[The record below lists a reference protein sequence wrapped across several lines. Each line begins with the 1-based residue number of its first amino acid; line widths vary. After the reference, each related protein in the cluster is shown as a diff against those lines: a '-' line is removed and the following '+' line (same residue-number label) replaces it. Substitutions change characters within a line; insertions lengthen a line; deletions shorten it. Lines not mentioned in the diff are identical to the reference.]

1 MKISEN
7 VTLKIVSTL
16 ITVLFFNTSVFSQQK
31 SNDRAALVEIE
42 DDPYLE
48 TPRTTLE
55 TQPAYKVDEVDFFTR
70 QVNVDNNGN
79 DMIGDAANEPSIAID
94 PTDSSRIIIGW
105 RQFDNIS
112 SNFRQAG
119 FGFSSNEGMD
129 WTFPGVIDPGL
140 FRSDPVLDFD
150 VDGTIYYNSLQGT
163 FECDVFT
170 INPGGFDIGP
180 AVPARGGDKQW
191 VHVDKSN
198 SEGAGH
204 YYSYWNTSFTTCEP
218 GAFTRSTD
226 NAQSFEP
233 CVEIDNEPFWGT
245 LATATDGTLYITG
258 RNGAG
263 SIVLL
268 TSTNAKDASTTVSW
282 DAITNVDLDGELTFF
297 EPINPQ
303 GLSGQAWVSVDIS
316 NGVGRDNIY
325 VLASVER
332 NSIFDPA
339 DVMFARSIDGGN
351 TFEAPIRINT
361 DTGTDAY
368 QWFGTM
374 SVAPNGRIDVV
385 WLDTRDAP
393 VGTNESVLYYSFSD
407 DQGNTWSDNTAISES
422 FDPNIGYPQQ
432 DKMGDYFHMVSDNT
446 NAHLAWA
453 ATFNGGQ
460 DVYYSQITP
469 DSTLDTIENRITT
482 FGVNVYPNPI
492 DASSVLDIEIGGF
505 ESAAIVLNDVS
516 GREVVLPFETEIT
529 QSRTIQM
536 NSFTQSLPN
545 GIYFLTVTIGTDKKT
560 LKIIKQ

>member
-1 MKISEN
+1 MKISGN
-7 VTLKIVSTL
+7 FTIKIFCL
-16 ITVLFFNTSVFSQQK
+16 LTSVFFFSTTLLSQQT
-31 SNDRAALVEIE
+31 SNVRAALLEIE

-48 TPRTTLE
+48 TPRINLA
-55 TQPAYKVDEVDFFTR
+55 TQPAYAVDAVDFFTR
-70 QVNVDNNGN
+70 QVNVDSNGD
-79 DMIGDAANEPSIAID
+79 DMIGDAANEPSIAVD
-94 PTDSSRIIIGW
+94 PTNPSRIIIGW

-129 WTFPGVIDPGL
+129 WAFPGAIDPGL

-170 INPGGFDIGP
+170 INPGGFTIGS

-204 YYSYWNTSFTTCEP
+204 YYSYWNTSFTTCAP

-226 NAQSFEP
+226 NAQSFES

-245 LATATDGTLYITG
+245 LATAKDGTLYITG

-268 TSTNAKDASTTVSW
+268 SSSNAKDASTTVSW
-282 DAITNVDLDGELTFF
+282 DAITNVDLDGQLSFF

-303 GLSGQAWVSVDIS
+303 GLSGQAWVEVDTS
-316 NGVGRDNIY
+316 NGPGQDNIY
-325 VLASVER
+325 VLATVER
-332 NSIFDPA
+332 NSIVDPA
-339 DVMFARSIDGGN
+339 DVMFSRSLDGGA
-351 TFEAPIRINT
+351 TFEAPIRVNT
-361 DTGTDAY
+361 DTGTAAY

-385 WLDTRDAP
+385 WLDTRDSP
-393 VGTNESVLYYSFSD
+393 IGTNESVLYYSFSD
-407 DQGNTWSDNTAISES
+407 DQGNTWSENTAISES

-432 DKMGDYFHMVSDNT
+432 DKMGDYFDMVSDN
-446 NAHLAWA
+446 NVAHLAWA

-469 DSTLDTIENRITT
+469 NSTLDTQENSIDTYSLNI
-482 FGVNVYPNPI
+482 FPNPI
-492 DASSVLDIEIGGF
+492 DATSILKIALGENKHIELVMYDI
-505 ESAAIVLNDVS
+505 L
-516 GREVVLPFETEIT
+516 GREVILPFETKI
-529 QSRTIQM
+529 SKSKTIALTTF
-536 NSFTQSLPN
+536 SEVLSN
-545 GIYFLTVTIGTDKKT
+545 GVYFLTVRGEQEKQT
-560 LKIIKQ
+560 LKIVVQ